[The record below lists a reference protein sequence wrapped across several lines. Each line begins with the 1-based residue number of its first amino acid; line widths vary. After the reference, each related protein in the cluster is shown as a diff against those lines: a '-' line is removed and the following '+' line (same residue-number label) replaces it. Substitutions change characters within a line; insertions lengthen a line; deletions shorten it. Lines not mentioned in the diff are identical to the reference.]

1 MVQDTPWSDKD
12 FFCVL
17 TECFRLF
24 SLASQKLI
32 LSVYALLGKPN
43 TITSAVGIK
52 QICGEMQLI
61 PGTHAAQQWDPKCP
75 SALGSADVGLGQ
87 DGLGMHSLSLLWSD
101 KTEVGEG
108 TTELRFEAWK
118 QWHAFILEEDA
129 NGAAFCVLNPSWEIG
144 DVFMPVFF
152 LFVCF
157 LLFSKYYTLGTE
169 PAKKAYDAYMVK
181 DQSRINLSVQRLNL
195 VPLPH

>member
-1 MVQDTPWSDKD
+1 MKWCTSGFSICFWSYTVVQDTPWSDKD

-157 LLFSKYYTLGTE
+157 LLFSK
-169 PAKKAYDAYMVK
+169 
-181 DQSRINLSVQRLNL
+181 
-195 VPLPH
+195 